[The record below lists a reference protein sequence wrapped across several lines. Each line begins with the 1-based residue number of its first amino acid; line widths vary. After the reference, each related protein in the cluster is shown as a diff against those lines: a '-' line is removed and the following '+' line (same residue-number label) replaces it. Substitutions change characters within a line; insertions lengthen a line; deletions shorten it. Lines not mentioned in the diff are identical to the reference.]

1 LEALGAARLAAL
13 LLEHTEGNAAARRAL
28 RLAVAEVRGP
38 AEIGQQVRR
47 RLVTIARSKRW
58 LGPKQLAPLLAD
70 LEAQRLAIGGP
81 IAEQAPQVALE
92 LLWCFL
98 DLANPLLDRVDDS
111 EEKALE
117 LFHRVSADLGRLAVQ
132 VGVNPTVLADQVA
145 EALLAN
151 RHGQAYRL
159 VLHGAEALQRQG
171 LLLLRQRLE
180 AERRPGPQP
189 EGPLLENE
197 AEDSE
202 AAGVMVREA
211 CPFLEPWHP
220 EAIDADA
227 NFEDEDDED
236 EEWDDE
242 DYEDGDDDIDE
253 DIDSDEDFDVD
264 EDFEDGADEDK
275 DLDDPDAGRF
285 GGMRL
290 GVADVWD
297 GQEPLGT
304 APAVAIREDRA
315 LAGEAN
321 RDRCASANAIKGAA
335 DVAATDVAD
344 AANSELRINL
354 FEPDDEEE
362 RDHEDSD
369 EEWRDGEDGDGEDR
383 DEEDFDEED
392 LDEEDRR
399 SEAPWQRSQT
409 LRLAMLA
416 IADGLGDAEA
426 YLAEYREHRPHALRL
441 PRIAARVAMRLTAAG
456 QAERALVQLD
466 RAVLEDGLQSDGAR
480 LWIDARLEALEAL
493 GRQEEA
499 QRLRYRF
506 ALERLSIP
514 HLRAYLQGLPA
525 FEDGEAQ
532 EQALEAVLRHRAF
545 NRALE
550 FLHRWPDHRRAVRLI
565 QERPSRLDGNHEA
578 LLKPLAQLLEDQG
591 QPLAASLCLR
601 AMLEAILREARS
613 GQHARGVRYLK
624 RCLQLAPSIDDWGK
638 ASDHNAWLENL
649 LWRYSHRQDFFNK
662 LTFDP
667 MLPEPGVVP

>member
-1 LEALGAARLAAL
+1 MAGRPSLNAQSLESLGAARLAAL
-13 LLEHTEGNAAARRAL
+13 LLEHTQGNAAARRAL
-28 RLAVAEVRGP
+28 RLAVAEVGGA
-38 AEIGQQVRR
+38 AEMGQKVRQ
-47 RLVTIARSKRW
+47 RLATIARSKRW
-58 LGPKQLAPLLAD
+58 LDRKELAPLLAD

-81 IAEQAPQVALE
+81 IADQAPQVALE
-92 LLWCFL
+92 LLWRFL

-111 EEKALE
+111 EDKALE
-117 LFHRVSADLGRLAVQ
+117 LFHRVSADLGCVAVQ
-132 VGVNPTVLADQVA
+132 VGVDPTVLADQVA

-151 RHGQAYRL
+151 RHGQADLL
-159 VLHGAEALQRQG
+159 VRHGAEALQRQG
-171 LLLLRQRLE
+171 LLRLRQRLE
-180 AERRPGPQP
+180 AERPLRRQP

-197 AEDSE
+197 AAYSE
-202 AAGVMVREA
+202 AAGVMVREV

-220 EAIDADA
+220 EAFDADA
-227 NFEDEDDED
+227 NFEDDEDEESEDDSDFEDEDEYADDEDEHFEEDDDLEDDED
-236 EEWDDE
+236 E
-242 DYEDGDDDIDE
+242 DGDQALGD
-253 DIDSDEDFDVD
+253 
-264 EDFEDGADEDK
+264 
-275 DLDDPDAGRF
+275 DDPDAGRF

-304 APAVAIREDRA
+304 APADAIREDRA
-315 LAGEAN
+315 LAGVAHH
-321 RDRCASANAIKGAA
+321 DPGASADGINGAA
-335 DVAATDVAD
+335 HVADLDVAD
-344 AANSELRINL
+344 ADDSDLWINL
-354 FEPDDEEE
+354 FELYDEED
-362 RDHEDSD
+362 R
-369 EEWRDGEDGDGEDR
+369 DGEDR
-383 DEEDFDEED
+383 DGEH
-392 LDEEDRR
+392 RR

-409 LRLAMLA
+409 VRLAMLA

-456 QAERALVQLD
+456 QAEQALVQLD

-493 GRQEEA
+493 GRQQEA

-514 HLRAYLQGLPA
+514 HLRAYLQRLPA
-525 FEDGEAQ
+525 FEEGDAQ

-550 FLHRWPDHRRAVRLI
+550 FLHRWPDHRRAIRLI
-565 QERPSRLDGNHEA
+565 QERPSRLDGSHEA
-578 LLKPLAQLLEDQG
+578 LLKPLAQLLEDKG

-613 GQHARGVRYLK
+613 GQDARGVRYLQ

-638 ASDHNAWLENL
+638 ASHHNAWVVNL
-649 LWRYSHRQDFFNK
+649 LWLYSHRQAFFNK